1 MNTRDPNP
9 NPLPAE
15 PVLGP
20 VSRTGIPVPTSV
32 DASAVNPERIGKPG
46 EYPFTRGIFPDGY
59 QGRLWTIRQYSGF
72 GTAEESN
79 ERYKFLLDQ
88 GQTGL
93 SVALDLPTQ
102 CGLDPTHPMAKPEI
116 GKVGVSLSNL
126 SEAEILFKDL
136 DLGKISTSFTIN
148 GTAAIIYAMYL
159 AVADKQGVPRSKLT
173 GTIQNDILKEYV
185 ARGTWIFPVR
195 PSMRLIADSILY
207 SNDVTPRFNPISIA
221 GAHVRDAGATA
232 AEEMAYTLANGLAYV
247 DELQRRGGDVEKFA
261 KRLSFFFYVHMD
273 FFDEIAKFRAGRR
286 LWARFMKERYAVQD
300 PKAQH
305 FRFGVVCGG
314 SSLVAPQP
322 YNNAVRVAVE
332 TMAAVFGGAQSI
344 FTCAFDEAFQIPTE
358 FSAELAVRTQ
368 QMIAF
373 EIGHRPHGRPARR
386 QLLPGAAHRPHGG
399 NDRQGDGR
407 DRRLR
412 RRGPGHRGR
421 LDPAAAGRT
430 RPGAQ
435 ARHRFGQ
442 GAHRRPELL
451 PQGRREDRRR
461 RRLQARPDGGPARAG
476 EIREGAGHAQPD
488 GGRCLAR
495 QARRGRGQGQRERDA
510 LPGGV
515 LPRLRHGGGDGGLP
529 EEGMGRIQ
537 GTGESMNETKTARPL
552 AGKRILVG
560 KPGLDGH
567 DIGAKIVALTL
578 RDAGAEVIYTGLRRS
593 PAQIAQV
600 AVDEGVDA
608 VGLSILSG
616 SHKELVKDVIAELRE
631 RRANGIKVFVGGT
644 IPGEDHAELRDL
656 GVSAVFTADML
667 LDERG
672 ARNWRR
678 H

>member
-1 MNTRDPNP
+1 MNARNSSQPV
-9 NPLPAE
+9 LAE
-15 PVLGP
+15 PALGP
-20 VSRTGIPVPTSV
+20 VSRSGIPVPPSV
-32 DASAVNPERIGKPG
+32 DASAVDPARIGQPG

-79 ERYKFLLDQ
+79 ERYKFLLQQ

-102 CGLDPTHPMAKPEI
+102 CGYDPTHAMARPEI

-136 DLGKISTSFTIN
+136 DLSKISTSFTIN

-221 GAHVRDAGATA
+221 GAHVRDAGCTA

-286 LWARFMKERYAVQD
+286 LWARYMKERYGVKD

-373 EIGHRPHGRPARR
+373 ESGIGRTVDPLGGSYFLEQHTDRMEEMITKVMDEIDAYGGVVPAIEDGWI
-386 QLLPGAAHRPHGG
+386 QL
-399 NDRQGDGR
+399 
-407 DRRLR
+407 RLAE
-412 RRGPGHRGR
+412 RGLERKLDTDSGKNVIVGQNHFKKEGEQIGVREIFT
-421 LDPAAAGRT
+421 LDPTVAQRALDKFQRVLDTRSQSAVDASLTKLSEAAAKDSENVMPYLVDCCHAYAT
-430 RPGAQ
+430 V
-435 ARHRFGQ
+435 
-442 GAHRRPELL
+442 
-451 PQGRREDRRR
+451 
-461 RRLQARPDGGPARAG
+461 G
-476 EIREGAGHAQPD
+476 EMVS
-488 GGRCLAR
+488 CLKN
-495 QARRGRGQGQRERDA
+495 QW
-510 LPGGV
+510 
-515 LPRLRHGGGDGGLP
+515 
-529 EEGMGRIQ
+529 
-537 GTGESMNETKTARPL
+537 GEF
-552 AGKRILVG
+552 
-560 KPGLDGH
+560 
-567 DIGAKIVALTL
+567 
-578 RDAGAEVIYTGLRRS
+578 
-593 PAQIAQV
+593 
-600 AVDEGVDA
+600 
-608 VGLSILSG
+608 
-616 SHKELVKDVIAELRE
+616 KEPVNL
-631 RRANGIKVFVGGT
+631 
-644 IPGEDHAELRDL
+644 
-656 GVSAVFTADML
+656 
-667 LDERG
+667 
-672 ARNWRR
+672 
-678 H
+678 